1 MGSSPHRPLR
11 RPVRRLLRP
20 SRSAAVAAAAL
31 ALTAACGGGGGG
43 SAAPSSAGAAP
54 SSATASPS
62 SKDVITPVTAQNVS
76 CPAGTPGQGK
86 PAVKFGSKN
95 VAEQVTLGELYTQA
109 LTSRGYTVT
118 YQSDIGGSEVIDRA
132 FQSGQIDAYA
142 EYLGEVES
150 SIAKKPVGSSPEDT
164 YNTAKTFEEQ
174 QRGASLT
181 KQTPFQD
188 TDVLITK
195 ADYATQNNLTAIPDL
210 AKVGNTGDGV
220 TLAAQPP
227 FETRQNGLAGL
238 KADYA
243 LTGLKFTGVDPGL
256 VYQVLDQ
263 GQANVVDASSTD
275 GRLASGSYTA
285 LDDPKHIFGFQY
297 VAPIVKQ
304 SVLDAQGPGFA
315 QTLDCVSN
323 LLTTAAMQALNKEI
337 QVNGGDP
344 GDVAKAFLNANKV
357 VAA

>member
-1 MGSSPHRPLR
+1 MDSSPPRPLR
-11 RPVRRLLRP
+11 RRG
-20 SRSAAVAAAAL
+20 RSAAVAAAAL
-31 ALTAACGGGGGG
+31 ALTVAACGGGGGG
-43 SAAPSSAGAAP
+43 GGGAAPSSAGAAP
-54 SSATASPS
+54 SSAAALPS
-62 SKDVITPVTAQNVS
+62 STDVVTPVTAQNVS

-86 PAVKFGSKN
+86 PAVTFGSKN
-95 VAEQVTLGELYTQA
+95 VAEQFTLGELYTQA
-109 LTSRGYTVT
+109 LKARGYTVT
-118 YQSDIGGSEVIDRA
+118 YQSDIGGSEAIDRA

-150 SIAKKPVGSSPEDT
+150 SIAKKPAGSSPEDT

-181 KQTPFQD
+181 KQTPFQN

-195 ADYATQNNLTAIPDL
+195 ADYATQNNLKAIPDL
-210 AKVGNTGDGV
+210 ATVGNAGDGV

-238 KADYA
+238 KADYG

-256 VYQVLDQ
+256 VFQVLDR
-263 GQANVVDASSTD
+263 GQANVVDALSTD
-275 GRLASGSYTA
+275 GRLASGSFTA

-304 SVLDAQGPGFA
+304 SVLNAQGPEFA
-315 QTLDCVSN
+315 QTLDCVSS
-323 LLTTAAMQALNKEI
+323 LLTTAAMQALNKEV

-344 GDVAKAFLNANKV
+344 GEVAKAFLNANKV